1 MNIWTEFQAFKF
13 PDSMNVHFQCV
24 IQVCR
29 FNCPDPVCP
38 DSKAATIENR
48 VQPAQSVT
56 SYAGPSFTTARSFVV
71 PQQQGGQV
79 SQALPPVL
87 QQPRSPQLNQ
97 VLPPQVLQQQQLG
110 QIGQQQQLG
119 QIGQQQQI
127 GPQAL
132 PPGLLPNQI
141 NIATR
146 PNRPNPPLGGRRRQG
161 GPRPPSAR
169 VDPRTLQRQKQHQI
183 QSR

>member
-1 MNIWTEFQAFKF
+1 
-13 PDSMNVHFQCV
+13 MNVHFQCV

-48 VQPAQSVT
+48 VSQGVT

-87 QQPRSPQLNQ
+87 QQPQNPQINQ
-97 VLPPQVLQQQQLG
+97 ALPPQVL
-110 QIGQQQQLG
+110 
-119 QIGQQQQI
+119 QQQQI

-141 NIATR
+141 NIATH
-146 PNRPNPPLGGRRRQG
+146 PNPNGGPRPPLGGRRRHG
-161 GPRPPSAR
+161 GPRPPSTR
-169 VDPRTLQRQKQHQI
+169 VDPRTLQRQKQHQ
-183 QSR
+183 SR

>member
-1 MNIWTEFQAFKF
+1 MHIAIGFQAFKF

-48 VQPAQSVT
+48 VSQGVT

-97 VLPPQVLQQQQLG
+97 VLPPQVL
-110 QIGQQQQLG
+110 QQQQLG

>member
-1 MNIWTEFQAFKF
+1 
-13 PDSMNVHFQCV
+13 MNVHFQCV

-38 DSKAATIENR
+38 DNNAASIENR
-48 VQPAQSVT
+48 VSQGVT

-87 QQPRSPQLNQ
+87 QQPRAPQINQ
-97 VLPPQVLQQQQLG
+97 ALPPQIL
-110 QIGQQQQLG
+110 
-119 QIGQQQQI
+119 QQQI

-141 NIATR
+141 NIATH
-146 PNRPNPPLGGRRRQG
+146 PNLPRGPLGGRRRHG
-161 GPRPPSAR
+161 GPRPPSTR
-169 VDPRTLQRQKQHQI
+169 VDPRNNLNRQKQV
-183 QSR
+183 QSRYIYLSLFMYVYYYRKKNR

>member
-1 MNIWTEFQAFKF
+1 MG
-13 PDSMNVHFQCV
+13 
-24 IQVCR
+24 
-29 FNCPDPVCP
+29 CPDPVCP

-48 VQPAQSVT
+48 VNQGVT

-87 QQPRSPQLNQ
+87 QQPQNPQINP
-97 VLPPQVLQQQQLG
+97 VLPPQVL
-110 QIGQQQQLG
+110 
-119 QIGQQQQI
+119 QQQQI

-141 NIATR
+141 NIATH
-146 PNRPNPPLGGRRRQG
+146 PNPNG
-161 GPRPPSAR
+161 GPRPPSTR
-169 VDPRTLQRQKQHQI
+169 VDPRTLQRQKQHQ
-183 QSR
+183 SRQGRVEEF